1 MPGRLSVESA
11 IDDPRAGA
19 GVPAGSP
26 HRQPTSPAQPVRPPR
41 ATISPVAETG
51 AGTYRLTEEQV
62 LLRDTI
68 RTIAFE
74 QIAPRAAEVDRT
86 GEFPEDIRQLLA
98 SNDVLAMPYPVEHGG
113 LGSDL
118 LTQCLA
124 IEQIARACVTSS
136 LILSVQALAS
146 LPLLLAGSEEQKAR
160 LIPNL
165 ASGQTLAAFA
175 LTEPEAGSDAAA
187 LRTRAVREGD
197 GYHLSGTKRFITN
210 GSVAGLITVFAVTD
224 PDAPRHKRISAF
236 AVEVPCDGFKV
247 ARLEHKLGIRGSPTA
262 ELTFDGVLVPEANRI
277 GDEGQGWELA
287 LATLD
292 RSRPGIAAQ
301 AVGIAQGALD
311 VAAQYARERKQFG
324 QRIGEFQ
331 MVQAMLAD
339 MDSRTEAARQ
349 LLYKAATEIEAG
361 AADASRWAS
370 ISKLIAGDTAMAVT
384 TDAVQVLGGY
394 GYTDDYPVERMMRD
408 AKITQLYEGTQQIQ
422 RLVIARALLGKPD

>member
-1 MPGRLSVESA
+1 VSEPGA
-11 IDDPRAGA
+11 IA
-19 GVPAGSP
+19 
-26 HRQPTSPAQPVRPPR
+26 
-41 ATISPVAETG
+41 
-51 AGTYRLTEEQV
+51 YRLTDEQV

-68 RTIAFE
+68 RQLAE
-74 QIAPRAAEVDRT
+74 ERIAPRAAEIDRT
-86 GEFPEDIRQLLA
+86 AEFPEDIRQLLA
-98 SNDVLAMPYPVEHGG
+98 SHDVLGLPFPTEYGG
-113 LGSDL
+113 LGADL

-136 LILSVQALAS
+136 LILSVHALAA
-146 LPLLLAGSEEQKAR
+146 LPLLLAGTAEQKAR

-165 ASGQTLAAFA
+165 ASGATLAAFA

-187 LRTRAVREGD
+187 LRTRAIREGD
-197 GYHLSGTKRFITN
+197 GYHISGTKRFITN
-210 GSVAGLITVFAVTD
+210 GSVAGLITVFAVSD
-224 PDAPRHKRISAF
+224 PEAPRHKRISCF
-236 AVEVPCDGFKV
+236 AVEVPTDGFKV

-262 ELTFDGVLVPEANRI
+262 ELNFDGVLVPEANRI

-408 AKITQLYEGTQQIQ
+408 AKITQIYEGTQQIQ
-422 RLVIARALLGKPD
+422 RLVIARALLGKPE

>member
-1 MPGRLSVESA
+1 VVDA
-11 IDDPRAGA
+11 
-19 GVPAGSP
+19 V
-26 HRQPTSPAQPVRPPR
+26 
-41 ATISPVAETG
+41 
-51 AGTYRLTEEQV
+51 GTYRLTEEQV

-68 RTIAFE
+68 RELASE
-74 QIAPRAAEVDRT
+74 RIAPRAAEIDRS

-98 SNDVLAMPYPVEHGG
+98 RQDVLALPYPVEHGG
-113 LGSDL
+113 LAADL

-136 LILSVQALAS
+136 LILSVHALAS
-146 LPLLLAGSEEQKAR
+146 LPLLLAGTDEQKAR
-160 LIPNL
+160 FFPDL
-165 ASGQTLAAFA
+165 ASGKTLAAFA

-187 LRTRAVREGD
+187 IRTRAVREGD

-224 PDAPRHKRISAF
+224 PDAPRHKRMSAF
-236 AVEVPCDGFKV
+236 AVEVPADGFKV

-262 ELTFDGVLVPEANRI
+262 ELQFDGVRVPATNLI
-277 GDEGQGWELA
+277 GHEGQGWELA
-287 LATLD
+287 MATLD

-301 AVGIAQGALD
+301 AVGISQGALD
-311 VAAQYARERKQFG
+311 VATQYARERKQFG

-339 MDSRTEAARQ
+339 MDARTEAARQ
-349 LLYKAATEIEAG
+349 LTYKACTEVEAR
-361 AADASRWAS
+361 APDASRWAAVA
-370 ISKLIAGDTAMAVT
+370 KLIAGDTAMAVT
-384 TDAVQVLGGY
+384 SDAVQVLGGY

-408 AKITQLYEGTQQIQ
+408 AKITQIYEGTQQIQ

>member
-1 MPGRLSVESA
+1 MA
-11 IDDPRAGA
+11 H
-19 GVPAGSP
+19 GSGP
-26 HRQPTSPAQPVRPPR
+26 SGIIGHV
-41 ATISPVAETG
+41 
-51 AGTYRLTEEQV
+51 YRLTEEQI

-68 RTIAFE
+68 RELAHE
-74 QIAPRAAEVDRT
+74 RIAPRAAEIDRS

-98 SNDVLAMPYPVEHGG
+98 NQDVLALPFPSEHGG
-113 LGSDL
+113 IGADL

-124 IEQIARACVTSS
+124 IEQIARACATSS
-136 LILSVQALAS
+136 LILSVHALAS

-160 LIPNL
+160 LVPDL
-165 ASGQTLAAFA
+165 ASGKKLAALA

-197 GYHLSGTKRFITN
+197 GYHISGTKRFITN

-224 PDAPRHKRISAF
+224 PDAPRHRRMSCF
-236 AVEVPCDGFKV
+236 EVEVPADGFKV

-262 ELTFDGVLVPEANRI
+262 ELNFDGVLVPDENRI
-277 GDEGQGWELA
+277 GEEGQGFELA
-287 LATLD
+287 MKTLD

-311 VAAQYARERKQFG
+311 AAASYARERKQFG

-331 MVQAMLAD
+331 MIQAMLAD
-339 MDSRTEAARQ
+339 MDSRIEAARQ
-349 LLYKAATEIEAG
+349 LTYKACVEVDGG
-361 AADASRWAS
+361 APDASRWAAAA
-370 ISKLIAGDTAMAVT
+370 KLIAGDTAMAVT

-394 GYTDDYPVERMMRD
+394 GYTDEYPVERMMRD
-408 AKITQLYEGTQQIQ
+408 AKITQIYEGTQQIQ